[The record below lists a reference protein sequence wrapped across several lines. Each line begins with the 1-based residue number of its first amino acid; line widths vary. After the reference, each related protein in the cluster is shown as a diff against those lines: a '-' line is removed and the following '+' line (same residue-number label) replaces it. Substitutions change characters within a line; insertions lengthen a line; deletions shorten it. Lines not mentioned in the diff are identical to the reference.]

1 MPPGSITGPGG
12 LRARLRATRSDES
25 GWASPEWLVIMA
37 AVATAVGLAALG
49 VVVVQGVVSETAG
62 QLETSSYRR
71 TVAEVTAAEVVK
83 QATNPATLD
92 DSRWATWH
100 KWEGYFSSK
109 CARTAIAY
117 ADAVDAVE
125 ASFEA
130 PTDVRGS
137 DPLTYRVPTERAD
150 GAPAALAKPQ
160 AACRV
165 L

>member
-1 MPPGSITGPGG
+1 
-12 LRARLRATRSDES
+12 
-25 GWASPEWLVIMA
+25 MA

-92 DSRWATWH
+92 DSRWATWDR
-100 KWEGYFSSK
+100 WEGYFSSK
-109 CARTAIAY
+109 CDRTAIAY

-130 PTDVRGS
+130 PTDVRGA
-137 DPLTYRVPTERAD
+137 DPLTAAHLQSAD
-150 GAPAALAKPQ
+150 SEPAAPAKPQ